1 MPPFGP
7 IKRNDLIFYLR
18 RAGYS
23 GPHAGGDHEYMMKGL
38 RKVYLPNPH
47 RGDASKALL
56 GRILRKA
63 GISRAEWENL

>member
-7 IKRNDLIFYLR
+7 IKRSDLIFYLR
-18 RAGYS
+18 RAGFT
-23 GPHAGGDHEYMMKGL
+23 GPHPGGDHEYMRKGSL
-38 RKVYLPNPH
+38 KVYLPNPH

-63 GISRAEWENL
+63 GISREDWEKL